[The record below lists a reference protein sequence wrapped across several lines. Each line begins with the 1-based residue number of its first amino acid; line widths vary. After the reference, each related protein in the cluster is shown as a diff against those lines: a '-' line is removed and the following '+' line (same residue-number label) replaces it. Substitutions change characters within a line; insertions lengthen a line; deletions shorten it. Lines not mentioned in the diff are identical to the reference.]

1 MQAVFL
7 CIILIRI
14 SNRTIRNKIFHFSLH
29 NYIIV
34 VLTSFLNY
42 RRYFIDPFHKIKK
55 SSTKL
60 KLHTRLFYFKYFL

>member
-55 SSTKL
+55 VE
-60 KLHTRLFYFKYFL
+60 